1 MTQFKTSCVVHPILN
16 SEIKYAINQMKN
28 SKAPGKDHIT
38 VDNYDKRRKRR
49 CCGEYKRAIQHR
61 TEN

>member
-1 MTQFKTSCVVHPILN
+1 MHPILN
-16 SEIKYAINQMKN
+16 SEINYAINQMKN

-38 VDNYDKRRKRR
+38 IDNYDKRRKRR